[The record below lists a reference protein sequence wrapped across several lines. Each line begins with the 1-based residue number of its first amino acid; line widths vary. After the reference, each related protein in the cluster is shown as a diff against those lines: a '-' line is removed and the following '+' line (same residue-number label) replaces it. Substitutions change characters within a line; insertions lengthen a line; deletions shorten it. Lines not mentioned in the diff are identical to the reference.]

1 MSIDR
6 EAIIRYVKEKYGTA
20 PDYPWESDVNS
31 AVLRKQNKKWYGLI
45 MRIRKELIGMEG
57 SEYIDV
63 INVKC
68 TPLVREILIG
78 EGKAVP
84 AYHMNKRLWITIPLD
99 SGISMKEL
107 YGAID
112 ESYKLVK

>member
-6 EAIIRYVKEKYGTA
+6 EDIFSYVKEKYDTE
-20 PDYPWESDVNS
+20 PDYPWENDVNS
-31 AVLRKQNKKWYGLI
+31 AVLRKQNKKWYSLI
-45 MRIRKELIGMEG
+45 MRIRKDLIGMEG

-84 AYHMNKRLWITIPLD
+84 AYHMNKRLWITIPLND
-99 SGISMKEL
+99 KISMEEL
-107 YGAID
+107 FGAID